1 MATMQPRTT
10 SGARTCSRARTGQ
23 PCSVAAPI
31 AAVRPLVDRTAS
43 GFALGPA
50 TRARK
55 ACDLRSVRVHSS
67 QPESEPSAGGN
78 DALKTL
84 KETAALDELID
95 RMLSAR
101 SQQQVGKRVSCMP
114 AAGYHTASKKDVAQ
128 TAQKGDN
135 HVRCA
140 HCAAGHHCC

>member
-1 MATMQPRTT
+1 MATMPARTT

-31 AAVRPLVDRTAS
+31 AAVRLLVDRTAS

-50 TRARK
+50 TRARE

-101 SQQQVGKRVSCMP
+101 SQQQVGKGVACMP
-114 AAGYHTASKKDVAQ
+114 PAGHHTASAKMLGELHSKV
-128 TAQKGDN
+128 TT
-135 HVRCA
+135 HMRCA
-140 HCAAGHHCC
+140 ACAAGNHCC